1 MLLIHDDGPVSKEK
15 AFQLIYQKEY
25 SFEDNSINSLIYRLR
40 KKITECIQSDEEFI
54 VSAYSDGYVL
64 TVKPVGI
71 A

>member
-1 MLLIHDDGPVSKEK
+1 M
-15 AFQLIYQKEY
+15 AQKEY